1 MINQIFRGR
10 PMNEIPTVNADWIT
24 ADCRTFV
31 DGSTRCR
38 EELISV
44 TVGRG
49 VYMLGERVAPCRAPT
64 GMESQRY
71 IGRVQSGRITVLTA
85 DNQEVTVGLG
95 DFLGVT
101 PNHDAWVMGDEPC
114 VELDISQIVRPQ

>member
-1 MINQIFRGR
+1 
-10 PMNEIPTVNADWIT
+10 MNEIATVNADRIT
-24 ADCRTFV
+24 SDCRTFV

-49 VYMLGERVAPCRAPT
+49 VYMLGEFVVPCRAPT
-64 GMESQRY
+64 GMESQRH
-71 IGRVQSGRITVLTA
+71 IGRVQSGRTTVLTA
-85 DNQEVTVGLG
+85 DNQEVAVGRG
-95 DFLGVT
+95 DFFGVT

-114 VELDISQIVRPQ
+114 VGFDMSQIVGHQ